1 MAKWS
6 RQYRQ
11 CRAKRYSAR
20 SRHRKLTV
28 KCCDKCEIE
37 VSTVR
42 EEGQRERMGTYT
54 LDEGGL
60 SRSSVSDCR
69 AKVRFPRKEVERLD
83 EESSELCKGEDHARG
98 NDSQV
103 GV

>member
-1 MAKWS
+1 
-6 RQYRQ
+6 
-11 CRAKRYSAR
+11 
-20 SRHRKLTV
+20 
-28 KCCDKCEIE
+28 
-37 VSTVR
+37 
-42 EEGQRERMGTYT
+42 MGTYT